1 MTQFHIGRSPRVR
14 PSPYFDATVKAG
26 LSGVTVYN
34 HMILPAEF
42 SGMADEY
49 DALVNAVTIWD
60 VACERQV
67 EIEGPDA
74 LALTQYL
81 CTRDVSKVKVGQA
94 RYTFIC
100 NHDGGILNDPVLLR
114 VDENRYWLS
123 LADRDILLWAQAV
136 AGERDWDV
144 NVREPD
150 VSPMQI
156 QGPRSSELIADVFG
170 AEIADT
176 PYYRCVWTELDGVPL
191 LVSRTGWSGEFG
203 YEVFLTDASKGT
215 WIWDLMFAAGEKY
228 GAKPAAPN
236 QIRRMEGGILSYGT
250 DMDDSIN
257 PFQLGFDRMVNF
269 DSPDDFIGR
278 DALKKVATDGVAMLM
293 TGARISG
300 DPIYSN
306 PEFYPVFSGD
316 RPVGN
321 LKSMSYSPR
330 FGSNI
335 GFVFVETAFATPGTE
350 LTIEIDGI
358 THSAVTEPV
367 PFVDS
372 VTT

>member
-1 MTQFHIGRSPRVR
+1 MSQFHIGRSPRVR
-14 PSPYFDATVKAG
+14 PSPYFHGAVKSG
-26 LSGVTVYN
+26 LKGVTVYN
-34 HMILPAEF
+34 RMILPTEF
-42 SGMADEY
+42 SGMEDEY
-49 DALVNAVTIWD
+49 HALVNDVTIWD
-60 VACERQV
+60 VGCERQV

-74 LALTQYL
+74 LALAQYL

-114 VDENRYWLS
+114 VAENRFWLS

-144 NVREPD
+144 QVREPD

-156 QGPRSSELIADVFG
+156 QGPKSSALITDVFG
-170 AEIADT
+170 EEIAET
-176 PYYRCVWTELDGVPL
+176 PYYRFVWTELEGVPL

-203 YEVFLTDASKGT
+203 YEVFLTDGTKGT
-215 WIWDLMFAAGEKY
+215 WLWELMFAAGEKY

-269 DSPDDFIGR
+269 DTPDDFIGR
-278 DALKKVATDGVAMLM
+278 TALEKVAAEGVDMLM
-293 TGARISG
+293 TGAKISG
-300 DPIYSN
+300 DPIYGN
-306 PEFYPVFSGD
+306 PEFYPVYAGD
-316 RPVGN
+316 REVGL

-335 GFVFVETAFATPGTE
+335 GFVFVEKAQAVAGTE
-350 LTIEIDGI
+350 LTIDIDGVI
-358 THSAVTEPV
+358 HTAVTEAI

-372 VTT
+372 VTG